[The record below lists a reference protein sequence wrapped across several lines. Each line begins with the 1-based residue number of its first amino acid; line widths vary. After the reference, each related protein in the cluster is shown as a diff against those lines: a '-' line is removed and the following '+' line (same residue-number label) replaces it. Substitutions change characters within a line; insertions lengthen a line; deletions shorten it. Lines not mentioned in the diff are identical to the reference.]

1 MKIRSALLSAFAVVL
16 LTAASARAQIEM
28 NTPWYLTVDAAPA
41 WMDGLTAQASGAI
54 AASQHQSFKMGARL
68 GATVGYNFNEW
79 FATEFE
85 TGYIYNPLWDADASG
100 DRARLHRIPFIFNAV
115 AAWRNDTIFTPY
127 IGVGIGGMATFFDG
141 NYDIGGTR
149 LTGSDASV
157 DLAYQGFV
165 GIRTAVCECMDL
177 NLAYKI
183 TGTLGPDFQL
193 GSPLGAARL
202 RLGDTLTHS
211 ISLGLSYYF

>member
-1 MKIRSALLSAFAVVL
+1 MKIRFVLIVAFATALFV
-16 LTAASARAQIEM
+16 AASARAQVQQQSA
-28 NTPWYLTVDAAPA
+28 WYLTVDAAPA

-54 AASQHQSFKMGARL
+54 AASQHQSFKMGARV
-68 GATVGYNFNEW
+68 GAAVGYNFNEW

-127 IGVGIGGMATFFDG
+127 LGVGIGGMATFFDG
-141 NYDIGGTR
+141 TLDIGGTR
-149 LTGSDASV
+149 LKGGDADV
-157 DLAYQGFV
+157 TLAYQGFV
-165 GIRTAVCECMDL
+165 GIKTAVCECMDL
-177 NLAYKI
+177 NLTYKI
-183 TGTLGPDFQL
+183 TGTLGPDFRL
-193 GSPLGAARL
+193 GSPLGASRL
-202 RLGDTLTHS
+202 QLGDTLTHS